1 MILLGFVFYSE
12 GFRGR
17 TSLFCLLRAQ
27 NCSTAGILP
36 PARRQ
41 CNLHKNGLF
50 SCFRDFFR
58 QLRMLR
64 PEFAGRKAYH
74 GGNFSNIL
82 KSVFCGAVF
91 YFAVGQLWHTNQLF
105 RVLCASRA
113 LSLKSVAVNFG
124 TQIGFFEFC
133 VPAGRCLSSQS
144 QPTLAHKSAFS
155 SFVCQAGSASGN
167 FRRKK

>member
-1 MILLGFVFYSE
+1 MPQSLCSFRCKLFNSSIFRLYQGWCQCQASFSSDSILRNFNTK
-12 GFRGR
+12 GR
-17 TSLFCLLRAQ
+17 RCQYGHA
-27 NCSTAGILP
+27 AGSFP
-36 PARRQ
+36 VSV
-41 CNLHKNGLF
+41 N
-50 SCFRDFFR
+50 FFR

-64 PEFAGRKAYH
+64 LEFAGRKAYH

-133 VPAGRCLSSQS
+133 VPGRLCL
-144 QPTLAHKSAFS
+144 
-155 SFVCQAGSASGN
+155 
-167 FRRKK
+167 RKF